1 MVKEVF
7 VDTLLWVEYNIGSEM
22 ENETRTSQESVREK
36 AAQPFFPLTI
46 TGKILLGFLLL
57 SVFVVVISWYAISN
71 LERLNRITQ
80 SILTR
85 DAEVIDTTEK
95 LLDSI
100 LAHELYT
107 RRYGILKS
115 EDMITLYWERSRE
128 FELMLDKI
136 AALPGSSEL
145 PIDRLR
151 TLYAG
156 YKKLS
161 AQYLQNPDSGSAP
174 RYQEELK
181 KTQDEIIV
189 MLKAVSAEARRAQ
202 NEKMVLTA
210 NISAEAFKVSWI
222 LCVSGIT
229 LGAFAVFW
237 ITRNISVPIQQLKH
251 ATKEIA
257 EGKFDYTSAIQNRD
271 ELGDLSHAFSE
282 MTTRLKRLETMY
294 LDASPLTRLPGGVA
308 IDTILRKRIADGTP
322 LVFCLIDMD
331 NFKAF
336 SDHYGYAKGS
346 EVIKAVAKIVESAVS
361 EQGAEDDFVGHIGGD
376 DFAVITVPER
386 YKAIASAVIGRFDRT
401 IPDFYAQEDRERG
414 YIVAKSRQ
422 GQEMHYPV
430 MTISVAVV
438 TNQHHALIDPLQ
450 VGEIAAELK
459 EYAKSIPES
468 IYVVDNR
475 RAEGAQGVPDA
486 NVIPFPQKS
495 TKAAGE

>member
-1 MVKEVF
+1 
-7 VDTLLWVEYNIGSEM
+7 M
-22 ENETRTSQESVREK
+22 ENQTRTRQEYFKEK
-36 AAQPFFPLTI
+36 AAQPFFSLTI
-46 TGKILLGFLLL
+46 TGKILLAFVLI
-57 SVFVVVISWYAISN
+57 SVLVVVISWYAISN
-71 LERLNRITQ
+71 LERLNGITQ

-85 DAEVIDTTEK
+85 DVEVVDTTEK

-100 LAHELYT
+100 LAHELYA

-115 EDMITLYWERSRE
+115 EDMKALYWERSRE
-128 FELMLDKI
+128 FEQLMDNI
-136 AALPGSSEL
+136 AVLPGSSDL

-151 TLYAG
+151 NRYEG

-161 AQYLQNPDSGSAP
+161 ARYLQNPGSVSAAGY
-174 RYQEELK
+174 REGMK
-181 KTQDEIIV
+181 KRQDEIIG
-189 MLKAVSAEARRAQ
+189 MLMAVSADARRAQ
-202 NEKMVLTA
+202 NEKMVLA
-210 NISAEAFKVSWI
+210 AKISAEAFRVSWI

-237 ITRNISVPIQQLKH
+237 ITRNISGTIQQLKH
-251 ATKEIA
+251 ATKEVA
-257 EGKFDYTSAIQNRD
+257 EGRFDYTSASHNHD
-271 ELGDLSHAFSE
+271 ELGDLSRAFGE
-282 MTTRLKRLETMY
+282 MTKRLKRLETTY

-308 IDTILRKRIADGTP
+308 IENILRKRIAEGAP
-322 LVFCLIDMD
+322 LVFCLVDMD

-361 EQGAEDDFVGHIGGD
+361 DQGAEDDFVGHIGGD

-386 YKAIASAVIGRFDRT
+386 YKAIASAVIRRFDSE
-401 IPDFYAQEDRERG
+401 IPDFYAREDRERG

-422 GQEMHYPV
+422 GQELHYPV

-438 TNQHHALIDPLQ
+438 TSQHHALIDPLQ

-459 EYAKSIPES
+459 EYAKAIPES

-475 RAEGAQGVPDA
+475 RAEGAQAVQDA